1 MNIIDCQTKVGET
14 LYGLCS
20 VLNSNSE
27 FIKSKVQ
34 LTVLL
39 SIDLKKKKKKT
50 VYIFSSLK

>member
-1 MNIIDCQTKVGET
+1 MNIVDSQTKVGET

-39 SIDLKKKKKKT
+39 SIDLKKKKKMCT
-50 VYIFSSLK
+50 FFSSLK